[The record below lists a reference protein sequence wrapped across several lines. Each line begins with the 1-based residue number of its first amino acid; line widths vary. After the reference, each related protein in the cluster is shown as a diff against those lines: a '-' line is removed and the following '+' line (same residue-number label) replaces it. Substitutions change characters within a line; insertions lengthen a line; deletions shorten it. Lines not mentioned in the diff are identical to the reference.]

1 MNIVL
6 MSCFVANLY
15 IVGPDS
21 DKRGGNG
28 MCWTVVDNQHKP
40 VEIFIIWIVL
50 CRVKWKNLTEM
61 YEYKDFLHY
70 HSIIDCHIIEN
81 YVLL

>member
-1 MNIVL
+1 

-50 CRVKWKNLTEM
+50 CRVK
-61 YEYKDFLHY
+61 
-70 HSIIDCHIIEN
+70 
-81 YVLL
+81 